1 MCILGCFYFLAFQ
14 MKHCPVI
21 VSLFCLLVG
30 VITLHAQSDDME
42 PNRYLEDQFYIG
54 LGFNFL
60 LDKPMDVAQR
70 SLSYNLQ
77 TGFIKDIPLNYR
89 RNFGLGLG
97 FGYAT
102 NSYYTNIV
110 ANKTTNAITYE
121 IQSGSDFTRSKLETH
136 AIEIP
141 LEIRWRTSTPDE
153 YKFWR
158 VYAGGKLG
166 YVFSGRS
173 KLVTESNASDG
184 FSNDDIQKLQYGLTL
199 SFGYNTWNI
208 HAYYALNPLLK
219 DGVSMDNGE
228 SIDLR
233 VLRIGVIFYIL

>member
-1 MCILGCFYFLAFQ
+1 MKQYAVILSFLFFFTGA
-14 MKHCPVI
+14 I
-21 VSLFCLLVG
+21 S
-30 VITLHAQSDDME
+30 LHAQDEDLGVSK
-42 PNRYLEDQFYIG
+42 YLEDQFYMG

-60 LDKPMDVAQR
+60 QDKPTDVVQR
-70 SLSYNLQ
+70 SLSYNIQ
-77 TGFIKDIPLNYR
+77 AGFIRDIPLNYT

-110 ANKTTNAITYE
+110 ASRTNGAISYE
-121 IQSGSDFTRSKLETH
+121 IVNTDDGNFVRSKLETQ
-136 AIEIP
+136 AIEFP
-141 LEIRWRTSTPDE
+141 LEIRWRTSTPEE

-173 KLVTESNASDG
+173 RLVTANESSEG
-184 FSNDDIQKLQYGLTL
+184 FSNGDLQKLQYGLTL

-208 HAYYALNPLLK
+208 HAYYALNPLLE
-219 DGVSMDNGE
+219 DGTSLTGGE
-228 SIDLR
+228 TIDFR
-233 VLRIGVIFYIL
+233 VLRIGIIFYIL